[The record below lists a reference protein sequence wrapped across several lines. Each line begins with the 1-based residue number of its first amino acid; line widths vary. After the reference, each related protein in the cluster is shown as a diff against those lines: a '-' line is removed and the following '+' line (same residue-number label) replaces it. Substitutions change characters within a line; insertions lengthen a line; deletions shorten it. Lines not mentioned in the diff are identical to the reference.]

1 MKARWKCRDFHVIFT
16 QFCSCSRHSTQLV
29 LCPKS
34 GVTGSCSTPSVRQ
47 LKNIRHQETSSRV
60 THHTCHLT
68 PHIPNVRRHSSPSR
82 HTSHLTQAH
91 ASHTTR
97 HTSQLV
103 RGASSVVRHGAVQ
116 RPEDSL
122 SVRTRVCVE
131 LVRAE
136 AWCVRRHY
144 VRAVPVGEL
153 AEPSSKVLHGLECD
167 DGEL

>member
-1 MKARWKCRDFHVIFT
+1 MSRF
-16 QFCSCSRHSTQLV
+16 SCHIYTVLLV
-29 LCPKS
+29 QS
-34 GVTGSCSTPSVRQ
+34 A
-47 LKNIRHQETSSRV
+47 
-60 THHTCHLT
+60 HHTACSLPKELSHRLVFNSFREVTEEHQTSRDKQPSHT
-68 PHIPNVRRHSSPSR
+68 PHMSPHTSHTKREASLIAITR

-103 RGASSVVRHGAVQ
+103 LRASSVVRHGAVQ
-116 RPEDSL
+116 RPEDPL

-136 AWCVRRHY
+136 AWCIRRHY

-153 AEPSSKVLHGLECD
+153 AEPSSKVLH
-167 DGEL
+167 